1 MTLLISYIIQY
12 IDYLYIRLKMDLDRN
27 VRRNRGI
34 LRREIFNEYSENNQE
49 NIWIIDKQSV
59 SL

>member
-12 IDYLYIRLKMDLDRN
+12 IDYLYIRLKMDLNRN

-34 LRREIFNEYSENNQE
+34 LGGEIFKEYSE
-49 NIWIIDKQSV
+49 K
-59 SL
+59 

>member
-12 IDYLYIRLKMDLDRN
+12 IDYLYIRLKMDLNRN

-34 LRREIFNEYSENNQE
+34 LRREIFKEYSE
-49 NIWIIDKQSV
+49 K
-59 SL
+59 

>member
-12 IDYLYIRLKMDLDRN
+12 IDYLYIRLKMDLNRN

-34 LRREIFNEYSENNQE
+34 LRREIFNEYSE
-49 NIWIIDKQSV
+49 K
-59 SL
+59 

>member
-34 LRREIFNEYSENNQE
+34 FRREIFKENNQG
-49 NIWIIDKQSV
+49 NIWVIDKHSV
-59 SL
+59 SLQY